1 MLVNFRVVNFL
12 SLAQLNT
19 LSLVK
24 GSSRQHANHIYKN
37 KLINL
42 LKFSAIYGANGAGKS
57 NIIKAMKFSKEVI
70 SENTLPVHFRNY
82 YCRTNKD
89 HRNKE
94 TSFEYEVFIDQKFIL
109 MVFLFY
115 YLKVS

>member
-70 SENTLPVHFRNY
+70 SKILY
-82 YCRTNKD
+82 L
-89 HRNKE
+89 
-94 TSFEYEVFIDQKFIL
+94 FIL
-109 MVFLFY
+109 ETIIAEQIKIIETKKQALSMKF
-115 YLKVS
+115 S